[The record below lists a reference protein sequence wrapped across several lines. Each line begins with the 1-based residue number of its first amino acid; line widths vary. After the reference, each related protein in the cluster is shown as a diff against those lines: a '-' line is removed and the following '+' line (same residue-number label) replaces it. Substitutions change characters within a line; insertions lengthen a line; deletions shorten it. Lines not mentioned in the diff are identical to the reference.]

1 MEQNP
6 DKFGSDTTPPFFSF
20 EFHFRFFPRVVRR
33 LIFPQKNPDDP
44 FSIRGS
50 GFSSTPEHMVLFAAA
65 IISLATGLPGA
76 LAKGSLI
83 GWFFAAAGAAGIIAL
98 LAASIA
104 SQKGCRPVYDDFRI
118 LVFLFCIFL
127 GITCGLALGLSL
139 RSSYPARVLLAAAGM
154 AGGYVLGIFA
164 GLWAQ
169 RLGWIAGL
177 LDLLAGLCIISFIII
192 DIILLM

>member
-1 MEQNP
+1 MEQ
-6 DKFGSDTTPPFFSF
+6 DLGMLKSDTPPPFFSF
-20 EFHFRFFPRVVRR
+20 AFHCGFFPRVIRR
-33 LIFPQKNPDDP
+33 IIFPRKNQDEP
-44 FSIRGS
+44 FSRRGS
-50 GFSSTPEHMVLFAAA
+50 RFSSTPERMVLFAAA

-76 LAKGSLI
+76 LAGGSLL

-98 LAASIA
+98 LAASVA

-118 LVFLFCIFL
+118 LIFLFCIFL
-127 GITCGLALGLSL
+127 GITCGLALGHSF

-154 AGGYVLGIFA
+154 AGGYIPGIFA

-169 RLGWIAGL
+169 RLGWMAGL
-177 LDLLAGLCIISFIII
+177 LDLFAGLCVISFIII